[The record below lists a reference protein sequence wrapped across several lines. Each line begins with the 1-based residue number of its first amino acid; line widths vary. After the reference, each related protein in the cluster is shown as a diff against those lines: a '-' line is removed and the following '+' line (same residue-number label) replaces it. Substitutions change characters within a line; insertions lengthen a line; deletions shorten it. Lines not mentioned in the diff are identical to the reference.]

1 MKIVN
6 YTIETFHHQQF
17 LTEFVTD
24 DLKTTNV
31 NPPNF

>member
-6 YTIETFHHQQF
+6 YTIETFHHQQV
-17 LTEFVTD
+17 LSD

-31 NPPNF
+31 NPTNF